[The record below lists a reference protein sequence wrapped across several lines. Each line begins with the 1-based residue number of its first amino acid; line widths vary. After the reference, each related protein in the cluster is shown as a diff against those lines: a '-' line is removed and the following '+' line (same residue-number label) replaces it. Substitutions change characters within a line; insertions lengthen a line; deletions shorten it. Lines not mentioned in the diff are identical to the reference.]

1 MTGLSGILDAAV
13 LARDAGDIDHAE
25 SQVRAA
31 LEAFP
36 DSIEATLILADRL
49 RELAADG

>member
-1 MTGLSGILDAAV
+1 MGLLGILDTAV
-13 LARDAGDIDHAE
+13 STRDAGDIDHAE

-36 DSIEATLILADRL
+36 DSIEAALIIADRL
-49 RELAADG
+49 RELVADG

>member
-1 MTGLSGILDAAV
+1 MTGLSGILDTAAS
-13 LARDAGDIDHAE
+13 AHDADDIDHAE

-31 LEAFP
+31 LAAFP
-36 DSIEATLILADRL
+36 DSIEAALILADRL